1 MGRSLFLAVAALTL
15 SACDSA
21 APLQGNWSV
30 DIDAT
35 IDRAEAAGIPR
46 SAAPR
51 IREVYD
57 GGLLEITNDVLIMRV
72 AGFPDATARNYKL
85 VGVSGDCYR
94 LEITS
99 TPEPHTY
106 CLVNGKLIAQD
117 PGAKI
122 AVVFSR
128 K

>member
-1 MGRSLFLAVAALTL
+1 MAALAL

-21 APLQGNWSV
+21 PPFQGNWSV

-35 IDRAEAAGIPR
+35 IDRAEAAGIPH

-51 IREVYD
+51 IREIYD
-57 GGLLEITNDVLIMRV
+57 GGLLEITKDVLIMRV
-72 AGFPDATARNYKL
+72 AGFPDATARNYNL
-85 VGVSGDCYR
+85 IDVNGDCYR

-106 CLVNGKLIAQD
+106 CLVKGKLIAQD
-117 PGAKI
+117 PSSKI

-128 K
+128 R